1 MPFLELFDE
10 TLDINATENYELSV
24 QISPYEVSF
33 CILDTLR
40 NKFVMLR
47 SYEPGNDE
55 PYHVS
60 QIEAIISMDDF
71 LTRRFRKRNIIA
83 FSPKATLIPALLFD
97 ESKKTEYFIYNHPLY
112 DSEEIL
118 SNKVDNQGL
127 FIVFSL
133 PGEYM
138 NVIKSSFPG
147 AEILHHTFPLICS
160 INRNRK
166 PAITDNIQVHIENG
180 YLNIIV
186 SDQNGLRLCN
196 TFNYKTI
203 TDIQYFVMYVLRRM
217 NISQDEIIIFSGRAQ
232 RKEDIVRGFSGYF
245 KNIRFALPTG
255 NYTLSYVL
263 NENDLYKY
271 YNIFTIVSCE

>member
-47 SYEPGNDE
+47 SYEPGNE
-55 PYHVS
+55 GSYHVS

-71 LTRRFRKRNIIA
+71 LIRRFKKRNIIA

-97 ESKKTEYFIYNHPLY
+97 ESKKSEYFMYNHHLS
-112 DSEEIL
+112 DREEIL
-118 SNKVDNQGL
+118 SNMVGCQEL
-127 FIVFSL
+127 YIVFSL
-133 PGEYM
+133 SEDYM
-138 NVIKSSFPG
+138 NILNSSFQG
-147 AEILHHTFPLICS
+147 AGIMHHTFPLICS
-160 INRNRK
+160 INNNRK
-166 PAITDNIQVHIENG
+166 PAITNNIHVHIERE

-186 SDQNGLRLCN
+186 SDQNGLRLSN

-203 TDIQYFVMYVLRRM
+203 TDIQYFVIYVLRRL
-217 NISQDEIIIFSGRAQ
+217 NISQDEIIIFSGKAQ

-245 KNIRFALPTG
+245 KNIRFAVPTG

-271 YNIFTIVSCE
+271 YNIFTAVSCE

>member
-24 QISPYEVSF
+24 QVSNSEVSF

-47 SYEPGNDE
+47 SYEPGDE
-55 PYHVS
+55 GTYQMS
-60 QIEAIISMDDF
+60 QIEAIIRMDDF
-71 LTRRFRKRNIIA
+71 LTRRFKKRKLIA
-83 FSPKATLIPALLFD
+83 FSQKATLVPALLFD
-97 ESKKTEYFIYNHPLY
+97 ESKKTEYFVYNHPLC
-112 DSEEIL
+112 DIEEIL
-118 SNKVDNQGL
+118 SNKVENQGL

-133 PGEYM
+133 PVEYM

-147 AEILHHTFPLICS
+147 AEIMHHTFPLICS
-160 INRNRK
+160 INHNRK
-166 PAITDNIQVHIENG
+166 PAITNNIQVHIEHE

-186 SDQNGLRLCN
+186 SDQNGLRLSN

-203 TDIQYFVMYVLRRM
+203 TDIQYFVMYVLRRL
-217 NISQDEIIIFSGRAQ
+217 NISQDEIIIFSGKAQ

-245 KNIRFALPTG
+245 KNMRFAVPMG

-271 YNIFTIVSCE
+271 YNIFTAVSCE